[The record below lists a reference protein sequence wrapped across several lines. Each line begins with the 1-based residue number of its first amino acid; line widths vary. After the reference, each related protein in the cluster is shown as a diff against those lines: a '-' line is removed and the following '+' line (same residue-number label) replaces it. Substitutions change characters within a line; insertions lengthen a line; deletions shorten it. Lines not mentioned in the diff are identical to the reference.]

1 MIDTILLKIPHP
13 KFAVTRYDY
22 FMPHAGGLF
31 HEPWLSFPP
40 NQKYIKC
47 INNPSKED
55 KLRGIYRPRLTI
67 IKRVGAGKGGF
78 GINLHIELSLPKFM
92 FGNNFDEL
100 QNTDWEDLIMKL
112 KRELLFMGV
121 IVKKEDLM
129 DAPVHAVHFSK
140 NIVFTDH
147 TTASLILGYLEK
159 IKVNQRL
166 DLNSTEYRN
175 HGEAVRY
182 YAKSHELVFY
192 DKVADLKK
200 SKDRATEKD
209 DREQNLQM
217 SFFDQLRRDG
227 QLVEVVR
234 IELRL
239 KSRQKMKLLFQKLG
253 IENDLTFWSM
263 FSDKLS
269 QRLLLNEWDAIY
281 TELRPVLLQEL
292 KTSELLPLIARQR
305 PQWTPK
311 RVLSLVAVHAI
322 ISDVGY
328 RKFRTQFIRHFS
340 ARVLQRMYADL
351 KELDFKILNKAKPFE
366 YITQTLHDFKSLKKK
381 DFTLGDDM

>member
-1 MIDTILLKIPHP
+1 MIDTVVLKVPFP
-13 KFAVTRYDY
+13 KFAVTLYDSFTPY
-22 FMPHAGGLF
+22 ARGIFQ
-31 HEPWLSFPP
+31 EPFLPFPP
-40 NQKYIKC
+40 GQPYIKC

-67 IKRVGAGKGGF
+67 VKRVGSGKGGF

-100 QNTDWEDLIMKL
+100 RDADLEAIVTKL
-112 KRELLFMGV
+112 TRELLLMGV
-121 IVKKEDLM
+121 HVSKSNLM
-129 DAPVHAVHFSK
+129 EAEVHAVHYSK
-140 NIVFTDH
+140 NVVFTDH

-159 IKVNQRL
+159 IKLDQRL

-192 DKVADLKK
+192 DKVADLAK

-217 SFFDQLRRDG
+217 GFFDQLRRDG
-227 QLVEVVR
+227 QLIEVVR
-234 IELRL
+234 MELRL
-239 KSRQKMKLLFQKLG
+239 KNRQKMKLLFQKLG
-253 IENDLTFWSM
+253 IENDLTFASM
-263 FSDKLS
+263 FSMKLS
-269 QRLLLNEWDAIY
+269 QRLLLNEWNAIY
-281 TELRPVLLQEL
+281 AEMCPVLLQEL
-292 KTSELLPLIARQR
+292 KTSELLPLIAKQR

-311 RVLSLVAVHAI
+311 RVLSLIALHAI
-322 ISDVGY
+322 IRDVGY
-328 RKFRTQFIRHFS
+328 RKFRGQFTKYFS

-366 YITQTLHDFKSLKKK
+366 YITQTLRDFVPLKKR
-381 DFTLGDDM
+381 DFTLDDGM

>member
-1 MIDTILLKIPHP
+1 MIDTVVLKIPYP
-13 KFAVTRYDY
+13 KFSVTLYDRFTPY
-22 FMPHAGGLF
+22 AKGIFQ
-31 HEPWLSFPP
+31 EPYLPFPP
-40 NQKYIKC
+40 GQPYIKC

-55 KLRGIYRPRLTI
+55 KLLGIYRPRLTI
-67 IKRVGAGKGGF
+67 VKRVGSGKGGF

-100 QNTDWEDLIMKL
+100 QEADWENVIAKL

-121 IVKKEDLM
+121 LVKKEDLM
-129 DAPVHAVHFSK
+129 EAPVHAIHYSK

-159 IKVNQRL
+159 IKLNQRL

-192 DKVADLKK
+192 DKVADLSK

-209 DREQNLQM
+209 DREQNLQL

-227 QLVEVVR
+227 QLVEVLR

-253 IENDLTFWSM
+253 IENDLTFSSM
-263 FSDKLS
+263 FSTKLS
-269 QRLLLNEWDAIY
+269 QRLLLNEWDVIY
-281 TELRPVLLQEL
+281 AELRPVLLQEL

-305 PQWTPK
+305 KQWTPK
-311 RVLSLVAVHAI
+311 RVLSLIAVHAI
-322 ISDVGY
+322 IRDVGY
-328 RKFRTQFIRHFS
+328 RKFRSQFIKYFS
-340 ARVLQRMYADL
+340 VRVLQRMYADL
-351 KELDFKILNKAKPFE
+351 KELDFKILNKAKPFG
-366 YITQTLHDFKSLKKK
+366 YITQTLHDFTPLKKS
-381 DFTLGDDM
+381 DFTLDHGM